1 VNQSLARHLWGTG
14 NATGRTLE
22 LDGGLGGP
30 PTRIFV
36 AGVAKDV
43 IHGEVKQG
51 PRPWLYLPL
60 GQQHEVNAHLHV
72 AAADSAMMRRAIQQ
86 AVHGLDPELPAISVR
101 DLDEVLREVFFEQ
114 RLVAWNSGVFG
125 AIALL
130 LAALGVYA
138 VVAYSVAQRTR
149 EYGIRIALGATGHH
163 ISRLVLRQILA
174 ILAFAVPAGM
184 AGYAAGGQIVRS
196 YLVGVS
202 PVDAAAAAAAL
213 LLIMAATL
221 LAAYLPARRATRV
234 DPAETLR
241 YE

>member
-1 VNQSLARHLWGTG
+1 VNQSLARYLWGTG

-22 LDGGLGGP
+22 LDSGFGGP
-30 PTRIFV
+30 PTRVVV

-43 IHGEVKQG
+43 LHGDVKQG

-60 GQQHEVNAHLHV
+60 GQHHEANTHLHV
-72 AAADSAMMRRAIQQ
+72 AAADSAMMRRAVQQ
-86 AVHGLDPELPAISVR
+86 AVHGLDPELPAVSVR
-101 DLDEVLREVFFEQ
+101 NLDEVLREVFFEQ

-163 ISRLVLRQILA
+163 ISRLVLRETAA
-174 ILAFAVPAGM
+174 ILAVAVPAGM